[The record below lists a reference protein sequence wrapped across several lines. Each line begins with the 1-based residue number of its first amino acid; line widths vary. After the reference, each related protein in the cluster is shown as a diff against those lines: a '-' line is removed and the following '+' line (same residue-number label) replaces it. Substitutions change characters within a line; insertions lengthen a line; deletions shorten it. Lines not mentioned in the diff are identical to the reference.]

1 VAQNDFGKM
10 ASIGG
15 EARCPFSR
23 QNEKRKPRLGG
34 RRGLLNEA
42 GIGGIIGFG
51 NQTHEAG
58 KGSNNN
64 AAQAEY
70 DRLGGVELI
79 AEVPQILQ
87 PLIGLAGLKLGST
100 WNLGRGIEERRFS

>member
-1 VAQNDFGKM
+1 M
-10 ASIGG
+10 GG
-15 EARCPFSR
+15 PKWFRKNSFNRR
-23 QNEKRKPRLGG
+23 QSPALKRKPRLGG

-51 NQTHEAG
+51 NQMRETG

-87 PLIGLAGLKLGST
+87 PLIGLAG
-100 WNLGRGIEERRFS
+100 

>member
-1 VAQNDFGKM
+1 MISAKM

-87 PLIGLAGLKLGST
+87 PIICLAGPAKGST
-100 WNLGRGIEERRFS
+100 ICAVTV